1 MIAGI
6 NIRRISKVGNYMKEI
21 IYNKLVRDKIPQI
34 IEDSGKR
41 CETEVLSGERYLEML
56 DKKLNE
62 ELAEYQQE
70 KSLEELA
77 DLLEVL
83 YAVAVA
89 RGYSL
94 KELEQVR
101 AEKKDKRGGFAEKIF
116 LIKVTED

>member
-1 MIAGI
+1 MGMQ
-6 NIRRISKVGNYMKEI
+6 MKEI
-21 IYNKLVRDKIPQI
+21 TYNKLVRDKIPQI

-41 CETEVLSGERYLEML
+41 CEMEVLSDERYLEML

-101 AEKKDKRGGFAEKIF
+101 AEKKDKRGGCAEKIF

>member
-1 MIAGI
+1 
-6 NIRRISKVGNYMKEI
+6 MKEI
-21 IYNKLVRDKIPQI
+21 TYNKLVRDKIPQI
-34 IEDSGKR
+34 IEASGKT
-41 CETEVLSGERYLEML
+41 CETEVLSDERYLEML

-94 KELEQVR
+94 KELEHVR

>member
-6 NIRRISKVGNYMKEI
+6 NIRHISKVGNYMKEI
-21 IYNKLVRDKIPQI
+21 TYNKLVRDKIPQI
-34 IEDSGKR
+34 IEASGKT
-41 CETEVLSGERYLEML
+41 CETEVLSDERYLEML

-89 RGYSL
+89 RGHSL
-94 KELEQVR
+94 EELEQVR

>member
-1 MIAGI
+1 ML
-6 NIRRISKVGNYMKEI
+6 MKEI
-21 IYNKLVRDKIPQI
+21 TYNKLVRDKIPQI
-34 IEDSGKR
+34 IEASGKT
-41 CETEVLSGERYLEML
+41 CETEVLSDERYLEML

-89 RGYSL
+89 RGHSL
-94 KELEQVR
+94 EELEQVR

>member
-1 MIAGI
+1 
-6 NIRRISKVGNYMKEI
+6 MKEI
-21 IYNKLVRDKIPQI
+21 TYNKLVRDKIPQI
-34 IEDSGKR
+34 IEASGKT
-41 CETEVLSGERYLEML
+41 CETEVLSDERYLEML

-89 RGYSL
+89 RG
-94 KELEQVR
+94 VR

>member
-6 NIRRISKVGNYMKEI
+6 NIRHISKVGNYMKEI
-21 IYNKLVRDKIPQI
+21 TYNKLVRDKIPQI
-34 IEDSGKR
+34 IEASGKT
-41 CETEVLSGERYLEML
+41 CETEVLSDERYLEML